1 MNEMFMKISK
11 SRLEIE
17 GLINSLYNTN
27 ILLNDNNGKFHNIVV
42 SYDQEIEKVK
52 KSSHEISQK
61 IAIFKE
67 NIKNTNKILEADINE
82 TAALTIWKQYFLL
95 FILILI

>member
-17 GLINSLYNTN
+17 SLINSLYNTN
-27 ILLNDNNGKFHNIVV
+27 ILLNDDNGKFHKSGD
-42 SYDQEIEKVK
+42 SYDQEIKKVK
-52 KSSHEISQK
+52 KSSDEISQK

-67 NIKNTNKILEADINE
+67 NIKNTDKILEADINE
-82 TAALTIWKQYFLL
+82 TAASIIWKQYFYYLL
-95 FILILI
+95 